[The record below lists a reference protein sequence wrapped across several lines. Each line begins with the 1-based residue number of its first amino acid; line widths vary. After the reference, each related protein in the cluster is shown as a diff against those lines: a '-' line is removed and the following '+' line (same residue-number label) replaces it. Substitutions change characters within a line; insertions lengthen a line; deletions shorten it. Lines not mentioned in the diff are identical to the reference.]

1 MASKAEE
8 VRVFVKIEA
17 IAYACVYMY
26 MCEGGE
32 IGKEIYG
39 ERSCRSFQIR
49 RVLGEISQTFE

>member
-26 MCEGGE
+26 MCEGE
-32 IGKEIYG
+32 K
-39 ERSCRSFQIR
+39 
-49 RVLGEISQTFE
+49 